1 MQDDDPRC
9 ASRRSPVQVR
19 DWSRADDTWY
29 GTQNGAPVPIRKLQ
43 RASTAIDEGVTEHL
57 RAALTLWDITRHE
70 LEELVVHFA
79 VYLGWNLARHLDDP
93 PI

>member
-1 MQDDDPRC
+1 MTPGL
-9 ASRRSPVQVR
+9 APKTVR
-19 DWSRADDTWY
+19 PFRF
-29 GTQNGAPVPIRKLQ
+29 GKLQ

-79 VYLGWNLARHLDDP
+79 AYLGWNLARHLDDP
-93 PI
+93 RSMRS

>member
-1 MQDDDPRC
+1 
-9 ASRRSPVQVR
+9 
-19 DWSRADDTWY
+19 
-29 GTQNGAPVPIRKLQ
+29 
-43 RASTAIDEGVTEHL
+43 VTEHL
-57 RAALTLWDITRHE
+57 LAALTLGDITRHE